1 VEGEYRRAAG
11 FEGVEEG
18 AGDRVAIAGETPNPA
33 PKPSF
38 ANASRPSRTASSY
51 SPRVASRFAMVA
63 SPSALSC
70 KNFSTIS
77 LASFLASR
85 LARTSSRSTG
95 NFFAFGGVW
104 KAFVI
109 ASRFAA
115 IAPLS
120 AFDRSCTTFAPN
132 KLTEAAGLAELS
144 DLPQLPGAYDCPLE
158 VVLCALG
165 AANCDGEATGAVGA
179 GAAAYAG
186 VEGAESLP
194 QLPSP
199 HDLPLE
205 VVLCALGAANC
216 DDAAT
221 GAAGAGAAA
230 YAGVEGAESL
240 PQLPSPHDL
249 PLEVVLCALGAENC
263 DGAPT
268 GAAGAGAAA
277 NVATAGAAG
286 ARATGADEPS
296 LLQLPSPHDWPPEVE
311 L

>member
-1 VEGEYRRAAG
+1 
-11 FEGVEEG
+11 
-18 AGDRVAIAGETPNPA
+18 
-33 PKPSF
+33 
-38 ANASRPSRTASSY
+38 
-51 SPRVASRFAMVA
+51 
-63 SPSALSC
+63 
-70 KNFSTIS
+70 
-77 LASFLASR
+77 
-85 LARTSSRSTG
+85 
-95 NFFAFGGVW
+95 
-104 KAFVI
+104 
-109 ASRFAA
+109 
-115 IAPLS
+115 
-120 AFDRSCTTFAPN
+120 
-132 KLTEAAGLAELS
+132 LTEAAGLAELS

-205 VVLCALGAANC
+205 VVLCALGA
-216 DDAAT
+216 
-221 GAAGAGAAA
+221 
-230 YAGVEGAESL
+230 
-240 PQLPSPHDL
+240 
-249 PLEVVLCALGAENC
+249 ENC

-296 LLQLPSPHDWPPEVE
+296 LLQLPGAYDWPPEVE